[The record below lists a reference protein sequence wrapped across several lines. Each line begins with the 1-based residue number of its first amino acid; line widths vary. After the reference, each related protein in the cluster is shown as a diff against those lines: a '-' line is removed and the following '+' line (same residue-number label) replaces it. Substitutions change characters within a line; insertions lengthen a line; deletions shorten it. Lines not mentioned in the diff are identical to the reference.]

1 MTERCIITPLGLIFI
16 MSENEKNEKL
26 RRRPGRRPIEEGSA
40 QDTRRDILDHALSQ
54 FNERGYAAVSVE
66 EIAAAAGVTKA
77 TLYYHFPGKP
87 EIFVESIRHLAS
99 KIHAMIE
106 GIVTRTDLPVTVRLS
121 LIVQTRREF
130 FATMSFREGLKE
142 EAQQFITAE
151 QEGRIHQ
158 SFVRV
163 HGMFRELMAEG
174 VVRGELKQVN
184 PDILASAFG
193 QLMRPTAHEGI
204 EYLGMEVIDNAMLK
218 LFFEGAQVTSHN

>member
-1 MTERCIITPLGLIFI
+1 MADLDI
-16 MSENEKNEKL
+16 SEKV
-26 RRRPGRRPIEEGSA
+26 RRRPGRRPIEEGNA
-40 QDTRRDILDHALSQ
+40 EDTRRDILDHALLQ

-66 EIAAAAGVTKA
+66 EIAASAGVTKA

-106 GIVTRTDLPVTVRLS
+106 GIVTRHDLPVPERLA
-121 LIVQTRREF
+121 LVARTRREF

-142 EAQQFITAE
+142 EAHQYITPE
-151 QEGRIHQ
+151 QEARIHQ
-158 SFVRV
+158 SWGRV
-163 HGMFRELMAEG
+163 HEMFRALMAEG
-174 VVRGELKQVN
+174 VERGELKPIS

-204 EYLGMEVIDNAMLK
+204 EHLGMETIDNAMLE
-218 LFFEGAQVTSHN
+218 LFIFGAKR